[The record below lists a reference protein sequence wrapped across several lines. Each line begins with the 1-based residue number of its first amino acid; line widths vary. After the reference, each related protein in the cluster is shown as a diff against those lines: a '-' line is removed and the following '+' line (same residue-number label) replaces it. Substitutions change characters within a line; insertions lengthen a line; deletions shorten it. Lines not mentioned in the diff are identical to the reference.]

1 MFGRKP
7 VNKAK
12 LEHKLYLAR
21 ETPEPVFDLSDCAL
35 HDVHTGIYSLCR
47 VFLKE
52 SLLLNNNCLSS
63 LSAGGELKDLQL
75 LKILNISNNHFNNLP
90 DNIHL
95 LRNLQELYLSNNQL
109 RKLCDSIC
117 NLENLQIL
125 DISCNLLKALP
136 DDFGQL
142 KQLRKLDITENKK
155 LKHLPKSFYRL
166 HKLKDLKLDSNC
178 FNYPP
183 KEVVVNGMEAIRR
196 FICDDIGVNYEFI
209 ASDHEEDQK
218 LENKT
223 DDKVDSVQAKLWELE
238 QLKEQK
244 LKQFLEIERYNELMQ
259 RQELEL
265 ATASKTDRD
274 KLLAMLAEQQIILDD
289 KLNKIHQ
296 EKETERFRLIE
307 QLQEEE
313 NNAHVMINKLLTLDS
328 KPLAQLIEQ
337 EQKEAEKLLTMIIE
351 SDESLR
357 KEDILKA
364 MQDIL
369 EQETAR
375 FKQVDEDRM
384 ITSKSIL
391 EQESELDG
399 KLTDVL
405 RDQDKYKAKLVNDL
419 KIDTDLQKAAVAT
432 LLERGDA
439 RSWGLLQQIRLVE
452 SQLARLT
459 TIEMDRRKLQ
469 INQQLNDLCDQRI
482 GLSCLLISLIDQQ
495 KERQSQ
501 LISTLQ
507 YMEQNSTD
515 IDDFWLKQLPVGLSQ
530 AQKNIDPSLAQ
541 ALLVNGVIHCLPFLA
556 KLTQSQYNLTEVTDS
571 NLSDAGVNCHNDRRR
586 ILDAFHMYGKERQ
599 LDEQLNIPSAP
610 LLLDEASAPP
620 PEEIS
625 TFTTVECVICLDL
638 ECQVIFVPCGH
649 LCCCRQCGSKIST
662 CPLCRVDVE
671 KVINLH
677 ANV

>member
-35 HDVHTGIYSLCR
+35 HDIPTGIYSLCR

-75 LKILNISNNHFNNLP
+75 LKILNISNNHFNILP
-90 DNIHL
+90 DDIHL
-95 LRNLQELYLSNNQL
+95 LKNLQELYLSNNQL

-117 NLENLQIL
+117 NLGKLQIL

-136 DDFGQL
+136 DNFGKLEQL
-142 KQLRKLDITENKK
+142 KKLDITENKK

-166 HKLKDLKLDSNC
+166 HRLTDLKLEGNC

-183 KEVVVNGMEAIRR
+183 KKVMVDGIEAIRR

-218 LENKT
+218 SENKT
-223 DDKVDSVQAKLWELE
+223 DDKVDSVQ
-238 QLKEQK
+238 EQK
-244 LKQFLEIERYNELMQ
+244 VKQFLEIERYNELMQ

-265 ATASKTDRD
+265 ANASKTDRD
-274 KLLAMLAEQQIILDD
+274 KLLAMLAEQQIVLDD

-296 EKETERFRLIE
+296 EKETERFKLIE

-313 NNAHVMINKLLTLDS
+313 NNAHMMINKLLTLDS

-337 EQKEAEKLLTMIIE
+337 EQKEAEKLFAMVNE
-351 SDESLR
+351 YDESLR

-369 EQETAR
+369 EQETAK
-375 FKQVDEDRM
+375 FKKVDEDRM
-384 ITSKSIL
+384 VSSKSIL
-391 EQESELDG
+391 EQETELDG
-399 KLTDVL
+399 KLTEVL
-405 RDQDKYKAKLVNDL
+405 RNQDEYKAKLVNDL

-459 TIEMDRRKLQ
+459 TIEMDRKKLQ
-469 INQQLNDLCDQRI
+469 MNQQLNDLCDQRI
-482 GLSCLLISLIDQQ
+482 GLSCLLISLMDQQ

-507 YMEQNSTD
+507 DMEENSSD
-515 IDDFWLKQLPVGLSQ
+515 IDDFWLKQYQRLLDKLPEGLSQ

-556 KLTQSQYNLTEVTDS
+556 KLTQSQYNLTEVTDCD
-571 NLSDAGVNCHNDRRR
+571 LFEAGLNSGNDRRR
-586 ILDAFHMYGKERQ
+586 ILDAFHMYGKEKQ
-599 LDEQLNIPSAP
+599 LDEQSNIPSAP
-610 LLLDEASAPP
+610 SLLDEASAPP

-625 TFTTVECVICLDL
+625 TFTTVECVICLDF

-649 LCCCRQCGSKIST
+649 LCCCRCCGSKIST
-662 CPLCRVDVE
+662 CPMCRVDVE

-677 ANV
+677 ANI

>member
-223 DDKVDSVQAKLWELE
+223 DDKVDSVQ
-238 QLKEQK
+238 
-244 LKQFLEIERYNELMQ
+244 
-259 RQELEL
+259 
-265 ATASKTDRD
+265 
-274 KLLAMLAEQQIILDD
+274 LLAMLAEQQIILDD

-515 IDDFWLKQLPVGLSQ
+515 IDDFWLKQYQRLLDKLPVGLSQ